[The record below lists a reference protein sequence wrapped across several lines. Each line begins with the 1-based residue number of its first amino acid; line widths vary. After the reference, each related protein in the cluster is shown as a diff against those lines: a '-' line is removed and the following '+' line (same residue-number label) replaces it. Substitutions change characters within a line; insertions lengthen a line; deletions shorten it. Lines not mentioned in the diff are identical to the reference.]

1 MLEQT
6 DEHLHS
12 TSTGQCFP
20 QWSWIFLFCF
30 INLQMDFHLL
40 FQKLLPCPYSYCQ
53 RWIKQSQSHLIL
65 YLPNEHVLCKGLLH
79 LESFSPCDVFFFFL
93 KTQNKK
99 KIWIWGTVQATNWMW
114 KFLFTKEAQE
124 TDYGQILN
132 GNISKISVL
141 FFVFPC

>member
-79 LESFSPCDVFFFFL
+79 LESFSPCDVFFFFFFKL
-93 KTQNKK
+93 KTKK
-99 KIWIWGTVQATNWMW
+99 KFEFEGQYRQLTECENFCLPGKHKRQTMVKFWM
-114 KFLFTKEAQE
+114 E
-124 TDYGQILN
+124 
-132 GNISKISVL
+132 ISAK
-141 FFVFPC
+141 